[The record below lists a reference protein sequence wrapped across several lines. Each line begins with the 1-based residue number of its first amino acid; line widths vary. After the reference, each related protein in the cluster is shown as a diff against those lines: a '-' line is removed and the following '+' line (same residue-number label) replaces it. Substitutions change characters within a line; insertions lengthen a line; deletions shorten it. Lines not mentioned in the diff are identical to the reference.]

1 MTSSKAGKKRKAD
14 IQKAQEIY
22 EEKKRNK
29 RLQAAL
35 TDTMRAL
42 PPTQENFQNF
52 RLPPTHWYARLRSL
66 ESLKSSLIK
75 RNAQWFKWII
85 SAT

>member
-1 MTSSKAGKKRKAD
+1 VTSSKAGKKRKAD
-14 IQKAQEIY
+14 IKKAQEMY

-42 PPTQENFQNF
+42 PSTQETFKNF
-52 RLPPTHWYARLRSL
+52 TYAFCMDPM
-66 ESLKSSLIK
+66 
-75 RNAQWFKWII
+75 NALVRGTIVPN
-85 SAT
+85 

>member
-1 MTSSKAGKKRKAD
+1 MTSSRAGKKRKAD
-14 IQKAQEIY
+14 IQKAQAIY

-35 TDTMRAL
+35 TDTLRAL

-52 RLPPTHWYARLRSL
+52 RLSPTNWCARSL
-66 ESLKSSLIK
+66 ESLKSSK
-75 RNAQWFKWII
+75 RNAQWFK
-85 SAT
+85 